1 MLNRSS
7 RAAGFAVALAAV
19 TAMAGCSNY
28 VKRTDYDA
36 AISKLQSNDA
46 QMQQQLDS
54 LKADMEQRFA
64 KYDATL
70 TEMQGRLRVDTVA
83 HFEFNK
89 ADLNDQDKAMLQD
102 FAQVMKEHHS
112 NAVVTVEGFTDPAG
126 SRSYNKKLGMER
138 ANAVRDFL
146 VSSGLSD
153 SQVRAVSYGKDS
165 NRQVTKGA
173 TRDQGADNRR
183 VALTVDSTGA
193 SSSSNSMG
201 QSS

>member
-1 MLNRSS
+1 MLNRST

-64 KYDATL
+64 KYDASL

-89 ADLNDQDKAMLQD
+89 ADLNDRDKAMLQD
-102 FAQVMKEHHS
+102 FAQVMKAHHS

-126 SRSYNKKLGMER
+126 SSAYNKRLGQKR
-138 ANAVRDFL
+138 ADAVRDYL
-146 VSSGLSD
+146 VQTGGLDASK
-153 SQVRAVSYGKDS
+153 VRAVSYGKAR
-165 NRQVTKGA
+165 NRQVVPGA
-173 TRDQGADNRR
+173 TGDAGEPNRR
-183 VALTVDSTGA
+183 VALVIDHAPSGGGA
-193 SSSSNSMG
+193 G
-201 QSS
+201 AG

>member
-1 MLNRSS
+1 MLNRST

-64 KYDATL
+64 KYDASL

-89 ADLNDQDKAMLQD
+89 AELNDQDKAMLQD

-126 SRSYNKKLGMER
+126 SSAYNKRLGQKR
-138 ANAVRDFL
+138 ADAVRDYL
-146 VSSGLSD
+146 VSTEGMPD
-153 SQVRAVSYGKDS
+153 TQVRAVSYGES
-165 NRQVTKGA
+165 RNRQVEPGA
-173 TRDQGADNRR
+173 TRESGSNNRR
-183 VALTVDSTGA
+183 VALVVDYAG
-193 SSSSNSMG
+193 
-201 QSS
+201 

>member
-102 FAQVMKEHHS
+102 FARVMKEHHS

-126 SRSYNKKLGMER
+126 SSAYNKRLGQKR
-138 ANAVRDFL
+138 ADAVRDYL
-146 VSSGLSD
+146 VSTEGMPD
-153 SQVRAVSYGKDS
+153 TQVRAVSYGES
-165 NRQVTKGA
+165 RNRQVEPGA
-173 TRDQGADNRR
+173 TRESGSNNRR
-183 VALTVDSTGA
+183 VALVVDYAG
-193 SSSSNSMG
+193 
-201 QSS
+201 

>member
-102 FAQVMKEHHS
+102 FAQVMKTHHS

-126 SRSYNKKLGMER
+126 SSAYNKRLGQKR
-138 ANAVRDFL
+138 ADAVRDYL
-146 VSSGLSD
+146 VSTEGMPD
-153 SQVRAVSYGKDS
+153 TQVRAVSYGES
-165 NRQVTKGA
+165 RNRQVEPGA
-173 TRDQGADNRR
+173 TRESGSNNRR
-183 VALTVDSTGA
+183 VALVVDYAG
-193 SSSSNSMG
+193 
-201 QSS
+201 

>member
-102 FAQVMKEHHS
+102 FAQVMKAHHG

-126 SRSYNKKLGMER
+126 SSAYNKRLGQKR
-138 ANAVRDFL
+138 ADAVRDYL
-146 VSSGLSD
+146 VSTEGMPD
-153 SQVRAVSYGKDS
+153 TQVRAVSYGES
-165 NRQVTKGA
+165 RNRQVEPGA
-173 TRDQGADNRR
+173 TRESGSNNRR
-183 VALTVDSTGA
+183 VALVVDYAG
-193 SSSSNSMG
+193 
-201 QSS
+201 

>member
-102 FAQVMKEHHS
+102 FAQVMKAHHS

-126 SRSYNKKLGMER
+126 SSAYNKRLGQKR
-138 ANAVRDFL
+138 ADAVRDYL
-146 VSSGLSD
+146 VSTEGMPD
-153 SQVRAVSYGKDS
+153 TQVRAVSYGES
-165 NRQVTKGA
+165 RNRQVEPGA
-173 TRDQGADNRR
+173 TRESGSNNRR
-183 VALTVDSTGA
+183 VALVVDYAG
-193 SSSSNSMG
+193 
-201 QSS
+201 

>member
-102 FAQVMKEHHS
+102 FAQVMKAHHS

-126 SRSYNKKLGMER
+126 SSAYNKRLGQKR
-138 ANAVRDFL
+138 ADAVRDYL
-146 VSSGLSD
+146 VSTEGMSD
-153 SQVRAVSYGKDS
+153 TQVRAVSYGES
-165 NRQVTKGA
+165 RNRQVEPGA
-173 TRDQGADNRR
+173 TRESGSNNRR
-183 VALTVDSTGA
+183 VALVVDYVG
-193 SSSSNSMG
+193 
-201 QSS
+201 

>member
-126 SRSYNKKLGMER
+126 SSAYNKRLGQKR
-138 ANAVRDFL
+138 ADAVRDYL
-146 VSSGLSD
+146 VSTEGMPD
-153 SQVRAVSYGKDS
+153 TQGRAVSYGES
-165 NRQVTKGA
+165 RNRQVEPGA
-173 TRDQGADNRR
+173 TRESGSNNRR
-183 VALTVDSTGA
+183 VALVVDYAG
-193 SSSSNSMG
+193 
-201 QSS
+201 

>member
-64 KYDATL
+64 KYDASL

-126 SRSYNKKLGMER
+126 SSAYNKRLGQKR
-138 ANAVRDFL
+138 ADAVRDYL
-146 VSSGLSD
+146 VSTEGMPD
-153 SQVRAVSYGKDS
+153 TQVRAVSYGES
-165 NRQVTKGA
+165 RNRQVEPGA
-173 TRDQGADNRR
+173 TRESGSNNRR
-183 VALTVDSTGA
+183 VALVVDYAG
-193 SSSSNSMG
+193 
-201 QSS
+201 

>member
-102 FAQVMKEHHS
+102 FAQVMKAHHS

-126 SRSYNKKLGMER
+126 SSAYNKRLGQKR
-138 ANAVRDFL
+138 ADAVRDYL
-146 VSSGLSD
+146 VSTEGMSD
-153 SQVRAVSYGKDS
+153 TQVRAVSYGES
-165 NRQVTKGA
+165 RNRQVEPGA
-173 TRDQGADNRR
+173 TRESGSNNRR
-183 VALTVDSTGA
+183 VALVVDYAG
-193 SSSSNSMG
+193 
-201 QSS
+201 

>member
-1 MLNRSS
+1 MLNRST

-64 KYDATL
+64 KYDASL

-126 SRSYNKKLGMER
+126 SSAYNKRLGQKR
-138 ANAVRDFL
+138 ADAVRDYL
-146 VSSGLSD
+146 VSTEGMPD
-153 SQVRAVSYGKDS
+153 TQVRAVSYGES
-165 NRQVTKGA
+165 RNRQVEPGA
-173 TRDQGADNRR
+173 TRESGSNNRR
-183 VALTVDSTGA
+183 VALVVDYAG
-193 SSSSNSMG
+193 
-201 QSS
+201 

>member
-126 SRSYNKKLGMER
+126 SSAYNKRLGQKR
-138 ANAVRDFL
+138 ADAVRDYL
-146 VSSGLSD
+146 VSTEGMPD
-153 SQVRAVSYGKDS
+153 TQVRAVSYGES
-165 NRQVTKGA
+165 RNRQVEPGA
-173 TRDQGADNRR
+173 TRESGSNNRR
-183 VALTVDSTGA
+183 VALVVDYAG
-193 SSSSNSMG
+193 
-201 QSS
+201 

>member
-7 RAAGFAVALAAV
+7 RAAGFALALAAV
-19 TAMAGCSNY
+19 TALAGCSNY

-102 FAQVMKEHHS
+102 FAKVMKDHHS

-126 SRSYNKKLGMER
+126 SSAYNKRLGQKR
-138 ANAVRDFL
+138 ADAVRDYL
-146 VSSGLSD
+146 VSTEGMPD
-153 SQVRAVSYGKDS
+153 TQVRAVSYGES
-165 NRQVTKGA
+165 RNRQVEPGA
-173 TRDQGADNRR
+173 TRELGSNNRR
-183 VALTVDSTGA
+183 VALVVDYAG
-193 SSSSNSMG
+193 
-201 QSS
+201 

>member
-64 KYDATL
+64 KYDASL

-89 ADLNDQDKAMLQD
+89 AELNDQDKAMLQD

-126 SRSYNKKLGMER
+126 SSAYNKRLGQKR
-138 ANAVRDFL
+138 ADAVRDYL
-146 VSSGLSD
+146 VSTEGMPD
-153 SQVRAVSYGKDS
+153 TQVRAVSYGES
-165 NRQVTKGA
+165 RNRQVEPGA
-173 TRDQGADNRR
+173 TRESGSNNRR
-183 VALTVDSTGA
+183 VALVVDYAG
-193 SSSSNSMG
+193 
-201 QSS
+201 

>member
-64 KYDATL
+64 KYDASL

-89 ADLNDQDKAMLQD
+89 ADLNEQDKAMLQD

-126 SRSYNKKLGMER
+126 SSAYNKRLGQKR
-138 ANAVRDFL
+138 ADAVRDYL
-146 VSSGLSD
+146 VSTEGMPGT
-153 SQVRAVSYGKDS
+153 QVRAVSYGES
-165 NRQVTKGA
+165 RNRQVEPGA
-173 TRDQGADNRR
+173 TRESGSNNRR
-183 VALTVDSTGA
+183 VALVVDYAG
-193 SSSSNSMG
+193 
-201 QSS
+201 